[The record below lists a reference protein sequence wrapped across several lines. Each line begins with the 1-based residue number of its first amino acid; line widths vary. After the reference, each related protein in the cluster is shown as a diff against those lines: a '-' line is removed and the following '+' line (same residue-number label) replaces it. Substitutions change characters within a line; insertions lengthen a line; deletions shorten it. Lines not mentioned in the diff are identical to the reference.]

1 MKVKSVI
8 MDSAAIDRALKRMAH
23 EIIEQNKGLENIYLV
38 GIRTRGVPMA
48 QRIQGYLKEIENVE
62 IPVGLL
68 DITLYRDDLTTIS
81 HQPVIKGS
89 EINFELGNSRVIL
102 FDDVLYTGRTVRAAL
117 EALLDFGRPKDIQLC
132 VLIDRGHREL
142 PIKADY
148 VGKNVPTSSEEIIK
162 VSFTETDNDESVKIV
177 VRDE

>member
-8 MDSAAIDRALKRMAH
+8 MDNAAIDRALKRMAH
-23 EIIEQNKGLENIYLV
+23 EIIEQNKGLENLYLV

-48 QRIQGYLKEIENVE
+48 QRIQGYLKEIENIE

-89 EINFELGNSRVIL
+89 EINFELDNTRVIL

-148 VGKNVPTSSEEIIK
+148 VGKNVPTSSDEIIK
-162 VSFTETDNDESVKIV
+162 VSFNETDADDSVKILM
-177 VRDE
+177 R